1 MENNRLFELAD
12 ELKALRDRKD
22 ALEAELKQVNMD
34 IDNVDWHLSNL
45 MGETETQNFTRAGT
59 MFFLSTKTRAS
70 AKAGQKDE
78 LFGALRANGYGDLI
92 TETIN
97 ANSLSSFVKEQIA
110 ENEDVLPGELPGE
123 TDAAKEFT
131 GVILY
136 HHPLFA
142 YYRERFT
149 GGNNAPDCGSY
160 DGVTGVGNPGGVCAQ
175 CPLNQFGSGENGGKA
190 CKNKRRIFILREGE
204 LIPILLT
211 LPTGS
216 MKEFAVYV
224 KRLLAKGKKS
234 SSVVTRFSLQKVQN
248 SGGIAYSQAKFAV
261 DRVLTDEE
269 QRYISAMAEQV
280 KAFASRV
287 AYDDAPGEVID
298 PETGEVMQ
306 PLN

>member
-1 MENNRLFELAD
+1 MSKNEMIPATNYTALKDFNLAEAMASEMNGMDVSFDRVTIPAAGGTTFE
-12 ELKALRDRKD
+12 
-22 ALEAELKQVNMD
+22 
-34 IDNVDWHLSNL
+34 
-45 MGETETQNFTRAGT
+45 
-59 MFFLSTKTRAS
+59 
-70 AKAGQKDE
+70 
-78 LFGALRANGYGDLI
+78 
-92 TETIN
+92 
-97 ANSLSSFVKEQIA
+97 
-110 ENEDVLPGELPGE
+110 LPGELPGE
-123 TDAAKEFT
+123 TDAVKEFT

-224 KRLLAKGKKS
+224 KRLLAKVS
-234 SSVVTRFSLQKVQN
+234 STMALGAELFLMGYARSGSGFMVGCSLLWVGRSYFQTVVCLRSENHLCLPLGSQP
-248 SGGIAYSQAKFAV
+248 YS
-261 DRVLTDEE
+261 
-269 QRYISAMAEQV
+269 
-280 KAFASRV
+280 
-287 AYDDAPGEVID
+287 
-298 PETGEVMQ
+298 TGSCCH
-306 PLN
+306 